1 MNELLVDELA
11 VGNCFSVVGQN
22 CIRVIPR
29 KPVFSLLSFF
39 LVEDQINGL
48 VILMA
53 IVLEIYSVS
62 L

>member
-1 MNELLVDELA
+1 MDELLVDELA
-11 VGNCFSVVGQN
+11 VGDCFSVVGQN
-22 CIRVIPR
+22 CIRVVSGQ
-29 KPVFSLLSFF
+29 PVFSLLCFF